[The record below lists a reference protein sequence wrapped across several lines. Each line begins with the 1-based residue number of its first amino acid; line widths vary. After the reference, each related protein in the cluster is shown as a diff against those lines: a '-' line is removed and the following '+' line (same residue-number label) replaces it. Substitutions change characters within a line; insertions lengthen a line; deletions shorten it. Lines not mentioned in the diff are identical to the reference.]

1 MRDDLLK
8 LIKDQEISRWS
19 IRCTWSLLQIVME
32 RKVLEFGEV
41 DLLGIGEVFI
51 EGADRALKIA
61 IPPAAPF
68 GAGGWLR
75 LITGRTWN
83 SASLSVSIRPARM
96 RDVLPAPEGE

>member
-1 MRDDLLK
+1 
-8 LIKDQEISRWS
+8 
-19 IRCTWSLLQIVME
+19 ME

-61 IPPAAPF
+61 VPPPAPF

-83 SASLSVSIRPARM
+83 SASLSVSMQAGANERRLARA
-96 RDVLPAPEGE
+96 RGRIEDNDTLGDQEIAELK